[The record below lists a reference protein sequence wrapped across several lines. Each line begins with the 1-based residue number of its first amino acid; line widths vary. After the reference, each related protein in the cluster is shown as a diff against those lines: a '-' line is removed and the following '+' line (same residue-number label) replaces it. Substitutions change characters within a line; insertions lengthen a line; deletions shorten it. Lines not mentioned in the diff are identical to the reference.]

1 VWTYG
6 VSDRVRLQRLL
17 FNVHHDDTLSPAY
30 GEIYLILS
38 CFVNWNP
45 KLAKRIFYR
54 ILYYVHVCADCFYN
68 TIVFFLSC
76 NQAWESTRE
85 RKKTHYHLVACWIIF
100 HLPTFLLEQGF
111 FCEKKE
117 YWLLKV
123 SMTTVIYILYII
135 TQCNV
140 VNEVDSSYLKSES
153 LLISARLFVVLTA
166 RFSFIISDIA
176 HLHDSSNDTL
186 SLIKTI
192 KKRIT

>member
-1 VWTYG
+1 MWTYG

-123 SMTTVIYILYII
+123 SITTVIYIYII
-135 TQCNV
+135 YYYTV
-140 VNEVDSSYLKSES
+140 
-153 LLISARLFVVLTA
+153 
-166 RFSFIISDIA
+166 
-176 HLHDSSNDTL
+176 
-186 SLIKTI
+186 
-192 KKRIT
+192 